1 LVEAAP
7 QTFWPGGSGI
17 YYRGAPLGI
26 SFRNFVFARHP
37 ARWRFWGFALG
48 FPSGGMGMGMEMM
61 APLVLTLKP
70 RNGDGTC
77 SCNYATSN
85 CEGEMANGRW

>member
-1 LVEAAP
+1 VE
-7 QTFWPGGSGI
+7 FI
-17 YYRGAPLGI
+17 IGAPRLA
-26 SFRNFVFARHP
+26 SVSETFRLSNEAVFARHP

-48 FPSGGMGMGMEMM
+48 FPSGGMGMAMGMM

-85 CEGEMANGRW
+85 CEGEMANERW